1 MTSITPPTSNLGK
14 RTLSS
19 QSPSPNSKK
28 LKSTTGASKNTDL
41 EAEAD
46 ADADLIDPL
55 DQIEGLNEED
65 LLVAAE
71 AFEEEFK
78 SSPNG
83 TEVSKEKKV
92 EKKSNVSASTSS
104 TNNGDASEKLEM
116 DENDPLCV
124 ERSTMGPEWFARMEG
139 DMKKQSFIDV
149 SCEGR
154 LCQKIFVFLFHRV
167 LPS

>member
-1 MTSITPPTSNLGK
+1 MTSITPPTLNLGK

-19 QSPSPNSKK
+19 QSPSPDSKK
-28 LKSTTGASKNTDL
+28 LKSATGASKNTDL
-41 EAEAD
+41 QAE

-83 TEVSKEKKV
+83 TKVSKQKKV

-104 TNNGDASEKLEM
+104 TNKGDASEKLEM
-116 DENDPLCV
+116 DENDPLYV

-149 SCEGR
+149 SCDGR
-154 LCQKIFVFLFHRV
+154 LCQKIVAFAFHRV